1 MMNEFR
7 RGFLFGLGAPILVA
21 IILGANKQHGISE
34 LMKKMQ
40 HDISN
45 IEGDIYRMSE
55 KGVSCKGAVRCGGG
69 FVDSIKS
76 DVSCK

>member
-1 MMNEFR
+1 MNEFR
-7 RGFLFGLGAPILVA
+7 MGFLFGLGAPILLA
-21 IILGANKQHGISE
+21 ILLGANKQQGTNE
-34 LMKKMQ
+34 LLKKMQ